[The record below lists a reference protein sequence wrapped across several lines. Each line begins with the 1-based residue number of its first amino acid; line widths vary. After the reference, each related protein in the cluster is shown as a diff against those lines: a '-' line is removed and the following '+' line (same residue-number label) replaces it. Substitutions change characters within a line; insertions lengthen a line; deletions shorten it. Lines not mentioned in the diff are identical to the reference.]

1 MKQRKSNYWRKR
13 YKLLEEARYRDNEKL
28 YKEIE
33 KEYIRAAKKI
43 EKEILSFYNRFAL
56 NNGITL
62 QEARKL
68 LNSDELEELRWDVWE
83 YIDKGIENSI
93 TGSWKHELEN
103 ASIKARVRRLE
114 ALKLKIDAIISE
126 LQSEVLEQVDNHI
139 TDIYENSYY
148 NTAFE
153 LQKGVGVGVDLAPI
167 DVGRVALIKSKP
179 WASDGL
185 SFSERIWGKHR
196 LELTKYL
203 DTELTQSIIRG
214 EDPQKLI
221 NKISKKFNT
230 TKRRAGNVVMTESAY
245 FASVAQEECYKDLD
259 VDRYEIVATLDT
271 KTSKICQDMDGEV
284 FDMNEYEPWV
294 TAPPFHNFCRSVTAP
309 YFEDFTE
316 GSKRWYRDA
325 DGNTG
330 YVDADMKY
338 NEWYDKYIENSM
350 EEEYTEIVNDFE
362 NEKEFRKVE
371 IDEKITKNAS
381 SPLGKITLEKIKN
394 TDLEVYK
401 SVRLNNLKPA
411 KYQRAIVAYE
421 DAIKLIGLSRDDVP
435 PLLFCKG
442 DECNSNISTLAS
454 YSARLN
460 YIKLNVDT
468 FKVREKKTIKK
479 EDSIKFKKENDV
491 TGSLVHE
498 LYHYLDAKEYREQNN
513 IKGQMTQEQ
522 KKDFE
527 KWVQEKAKDIII
539 KNNLNPKE
547 ISNYA
552 NKSYKKSL
560 YDEVCAEYTRIDIV
574 EKGGKKWKSL
584 RKKI

>member
-33 KEYIRAAKKI
+33 KEYIIAAKKI

-62 QEARKL
+62 REARKL

-148 NTAFE
+148 HTAFE

-338 NEWYDKYIENSM
+338 NEWYDKYIKHNVNTDNQYDKNYKPVIIDKNVTNAEYYKGVKVLEGFKIDSKLPLKMYQSTGIKSIKPRVFDEYSKRFMLASEKLNIRYQDMPEIYFCENSM
-350 EEEYTEIVNDFE
+350 FNGVN
-362 NEKEFRKVE
+362 V
-371 IDEKITKNAS
+371 
-381 SPLGKITLEKIKN
+381 
-394 TDLEVYK
+394 
-401 SVRLNNLKPA
+401 
-411 KYQRAIVAYE
+411 
-421 DAIKLIGLSRDDVP
+421 
-435 PLLFCKG
+435 
-442 DECNSNISTLAS
+442 LAS
-454 YSARLN
+454 YNSVSNIIKVNAQLN
-460 YIKLNVDT
+460 YKNLKNYWKKLKINTSPRKEIRKTCLHELVHFLDAEEY
-468 FKVREKKTIKK
+468 KREKNINYISQEQYKYWTEWCNNKSHEFILKNGLKFDNIKDISIYAK
-479 EDSIKFKKENDV
+479 ES
-491 TGSLVHE
+491 
-498 LYHYLDAKEYREQNN
+498 YLD
-513 IKGQMTQEQ
+513 
-522 KKDFE
+522 KK
-527 KWVQEKAKDIII
+527 
-539 KNNLNPKE
+539 
-547 ISNYA
+547 Y
-552 NKSYKKSL
+552 Y
-560 YDEVCAEYTRIDIV
+560 EVRAEYIA
-574 EKGGKKWKSL
+574 KKL
-584 RKKI
+584 CEGV

>member
-33 KEYIRAAKKI
+33 KEYIIAAKKI

-62 QEARKL
+62 REARKL

-114 ALKLKIDAIISE
+114 ALKLKMDAIISE

>member
-68 LNSDELEELRWDVWE
+68 LNSDELKELRWDVWE

-103 ASIKARVRRLE
+103 VSIKARVRRLE

-148 NTAFE
+148 HTAFE

-167 DVGRVALIKSKP
+167 DIGRVALIKSKP

-309 YFEDFTE
+309 YFKDFTE

-338 NEWYDKYIENSM
+338 NEWYDKYVVEKYGKEKAELLKKIDRNESYDRKRLK
-350 EEEYTEIVNDFE
+350 EYKEILGKE
-362 NEKEFRKVE
+362 APKSLKEFQELKYNNIEKYQKLETRYKY
-371 IDEKITKNAS
+371 IKAEKILKSNNIELIDSIDDNLYIVKNYN
-381 SPLGKITLEKIKN
+381 PKIKGMKKHA
-394 TDLEVYK
+394 EE
-401 SVRLNNLKPA
+401 NLKNKVDRANMDLNTAQKFVDEA
-411 KYQRAIVAYE
+411 KLVIYDLKR
-421 DAIKLIGLSRDDVP
+421 
-435 PLLFCKG
+435 
-442 DECNSNISTLAS
+442 N
-454 YSARLN
+454 
-460 YIKLNVDT
+460 
-468 FKVREKKTIKK
+468 TIKFLS
-479 EDSIKFKKENDV
+479 ENGYAVLNFDSVLV
-491 TGSLVHE
+491 TAVP
-498 LYHYLDAKEYREQNN
+498 
-513 IKGQMTQEQ
+513 Q
-522 KKDFE
+522 K
-527 KWVQEKAKDIII
+527 W
-539 KNNLNPKE
+539 
-547 ISNYA
+547 
-552 NKSYKKSL
+552 
-560 YDEVCAEYTRIDIV
+560 
-574 EKGGKKWKSL
+574 
-584 RKKI
+584 RKKYNKYLEGDKK